1 MYNVGDS
8 GEGSSGE
15 AAPGGDCRLEVGVD
29 FQLTL
34 SETAYRI
41 LVSAWT
47 GKEGW
52 LAEQIW
58 NLPFSVKPLNTH
70 TSVFKDYMS

>member
-15 AAPGGDCRLEVGVD
+15 VAPGDDCRLEVGVD

-41 LVSAWT
+41 LVSA
-47 GKEGW
+47 
-52 LAEQIW
+52 
-58 NLPFSVKPLNTH
+58 
-70 TSVFKDYMS
+70 